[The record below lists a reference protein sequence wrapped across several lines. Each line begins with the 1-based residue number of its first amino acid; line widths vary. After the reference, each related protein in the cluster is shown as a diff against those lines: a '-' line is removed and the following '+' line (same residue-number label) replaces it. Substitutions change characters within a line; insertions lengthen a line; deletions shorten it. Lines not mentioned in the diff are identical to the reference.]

1 MKQQP
6 FTDFEY
12 NQRPKK
18 TRREKFLDA
27 MEAMIPWS
35 AWIAMILPFYPSGK
49 RGHPVKGIETMLR
62 MYLMQIWLNLSDV
75 AIEDAIYDSY
85 AMRSFMC
92 IDFNEEQFLLDCQ
105 EVFRLCQSRLSRSR
119 EKLQPL

>member
-1 MKQQP
+1 MRQQT
-6 FTDFEY
+6 FTNIEY
-12 NQRPKK
+12 NLRKK
-18 TRREKFLDA
+18 KNRREEFLDA
-27 MEAMIPWS
+27 MDTIIPWS
-35 AWIAMILPFYPSGK
+35 AWIEMIVPFDLSGK

-62 MYLMQIWLNLSDV
+62 MYLMQIWFNLSDV

-85 AMRSFMC
+85 AMRSFMR

>member
-1 MKQQP
+1 
-6 FTDFEY
+6 
-12 NQRPKK
+12 
-18 TRREKFLDA
+18 
-27 MEAMIPWS
+27 MIPWS
-35 AWIAMILPFYPSGK
+35 AGIAMILPFYPSGK
-49 RGHPVKGIETMLR
+49 RGRPVKGIETMLR

-85 AMRSFMC
+85 AMRSFMR